1 MSDIVYM
8 YPHRYCTYL
17 PLNWLLQDGAD
28 VTQQEAEQRL
38 ENTHDGEGRDA
49 DRISYINGGDDMQ
62 FNNGEWMI
70 ELLTLS
76 PQHSIANHSIAYRVK

>member
-1 MSDIVYM
+1 M
-8 YPHRYCTYL
+8 
-17 PLNWLLQDGAD
+17 LQDGAD

-49 DRISYINGGDDMQ
+49 DRISYIDESGEMQ
-62 FNNGEWMI
+62 FTNGEWMI

-76 PQHSIANHSIAYRVK
+76 PQHSIANHSIAYRVR